1 MHVFTSASTVNKKA
15 EETSGSLVIVLAQE
29 DEPDGLFTA
38 LSVNMVVLCRV
49 WTEIPCICSSGD
61 SAPGEKVTVPRKLGI
76 VGGPQPAVRLSL
88 TWHPTVEK

>member
-29 DEPDGLFTA
+29 DEPDGLFA